1 MPGTRRSF
9 GIPNDS
15 MIANY
20 LRRVGFL
27 RAVLMFITV
36 LLILVSPFAGGH
48 IQTSGWSLIT
58 TLVAP
63 VCFVIFIFLLCLDMI
78 MTRVFMSGS
87 SDAERQRL
95 TVVLRS
101 EAVLLVILLLSWAPF
116 VLALMRLRA
125 S

>member
-1 MPGTRRSF
+1 
-9 GIPNDS
+9 
-15 MIANY
+15 MIATY

-27 RAVLMFITV
+27 RAVLMFVTV
-36 LLILVSPFAGGH
+36 LLILLSPLAGGH

-63 VCFVIFIFLLCLDMI
+63 VSFVIFAFLLCLDMI

-87 SDAERQRL
+87 DHAERQRL

-101 EAVLLVILLLSWAPF
+101 EAVLLVVLLLSWAPF

-125 S
+125 N